1 MRLLV
6 TGGAGYIGSHVVME
20 CLNQGYEVTVFD
32 DLSTGNKENINLN
45 AKFIKG
51 SITSDF
57 DLINLFKE
65 CKFDVVVHLAGK
77 KSSGESML
85 TPSVYMKNNI
95 IGSINLIRKCIDNKI
110 KAFIFSSSAAV
121 YGLPKY
127 VPIDETHQL
136 SPSNYYGYTK
146 LVIEDNLRWVSK
158 LSSFNYVS
166 LRYFNAAGYDIKKIL
181 SVEKHSD
188 NLIPIVMEVANHTRK
203 KINIYGNDY
212 DTLDG
217 TGVRDYVHVNDLA
230 RAHVD
235 AIKYV
240 TKKKKN
246 LTVNLGA
253 GIGYSVMDIIKK
265 TVQISR
271 ENIRYDFKNRRSGD
285 VGCLIAKSSYAN
297 EELDWEPNYSNLDAI
312 IESSWEVYKKDR
324 Q

>member
-1 MRLLV
+1 M
-6 TGGAGYIGSHVVME
+6 AIQ
-20 CLNQGYEVTVFD
+20 N
-32 DLSTGNKENINLN
+32 
-45 AKFIKG
+45 
-51 SITSDF
+51 
-57 DLINLFKE
+57 
-65 CKFDVVVHLAGK
+65 
-77 KSSGESML
+77 
-85 TPSVYMKNNI
+85 
-95 IGSINLIRKCIDNKI
+95 
-110 KAFIFSSSAAV
+110 
-121 YGLPKY
+121 
-127 VPIDETHQL
+127 
-136 SPSNYYGYTK
+136 
-146 LVIEDNLRWVSK
+146 LVIEDNLCW
-158 LSSFNYVS
+158 LATSSFNYVS

-188 NLIPIVMEVANHTRK
+188 NLIPIVMEVVNHTRK

-217 TGVRDYVHVNDLA
+217 TGVRDCVHVNDLA

-285 VGCLIAKSSYAN
+285 VGRLIAKSSYAN